1 METRAYDITYLD
13 DAMSS
18 LGAMLDYA
26 VNTCG
31 EDLQLFY
38 SRFLSSNV
46 STALSMANPKYL
58 AGMSG
63 IELAVKVAGS
73 TGDNLPVEDDFID
86 MGSPEYWTG
95 WTLAY
100 INWYLC
106 IDYRTL
112 QARGVTVQSLWDRYP
127 TLHEADLSKS
137 VRFAQKRLEEAAH
150 SINPLKQA
158 RINAGL
164 TQRELAAISNNT
176 IRNIRAWEQGQRSLN
191 NASAASLWRL
201 CHVLGIKPSD
211 ILTYTAE
218 F

>member
-1 METRAYDITYLD
+1 
-13 DAMSS
+13 MSS

-26 VNTCG
+26 VNSCG

-38 SRFLSSNV
+38 SRFLISNV
-46 STALSMANPKYL
+46 SSALSAANPKYL

-63 IELAVKVAGS
+63 IELASLVARS
-73 TGDNLPVEDDFID
+73 TGDDLPVMDDYIN

-100 INWYLC
+100 LNWFLC

-112 QARGVTVQSLWDRYP
+112 QARGVTVQALWNRYP
-127 TLHEADLSKS
+127 TLHEADLTKS
-137 VRFAQKRLEEAAH
+137 VQFAVKRLAEAAKGN
-150 SINPLKQA
+150 NPLKQA
-158 RINAGL
+158 RISAGL

-191 NASAASLWRL
+191 NASAASLWRI
-201 CHVLGIKPSD
+201 CHVLGISLSD
-211 ILTYTAE
+211 ILI
-218 F
+218 